1 MSGQLCHFTFK
12 MTQLAAHYDFFHSNK
27 SHSDIFQGAILIS
40 AVVQKDETSW
50 RPKNLGVAEDAKSRV
65 FKTLW
70 SSISVART
78 IRRGKN

>member
-1 MSGQLCHFTFK
+1 MDKFCSDKCR
-12 MTQLAAHYDFFHSNK
+12 
-27 SHSDIFQGAILIS
+27 SDIFQGAILIS

-65 FKTLW
+65 FKTLLF
-70 SSISVART
+70 SISVART